1 MKPIHSVLFT
11 ALLGLGL
18 HALPAAAGPQAETL
32 GQCFVNSTTA
42 EEKTTISRWLFIVLA
57 QQPEVRDLANIP
69 ATSQQDTDRA
79 MAKLVERMV
88 TAACRSEAQQML
100 AQEGP
105 RGLKQSVEVF
115 AQASAR
121 KTFSEPAVASAVNGF
136 TRYLDM
142 SRIIQSFITI
152 PLGR

>member
-1 MKPIHSVLFT
+1 MKPIRPILLATVLSI
-11 ALLGLGL
+11 GL
-18 HALPAAAGPQAETL
+18 HALPAAAGPQAEAL

-57 QQPEVRDLANIP
+57 QQAEVRDLANVS
-69 ATSQQDTDRA
+69 AASQQETDRA
-79 MAKLVERMV
+79 MARLVERMV
-88 TAACRSEAQQML
+88 TDACRSEAQQML
-100 AQEGP
+100 SQEGP

-136 TRYLDM
+136 TRHLDM
-142 SRIIQSFITI
+142 ARIIQTFITI